1 MSQPLTLSLTRL
13 GIVPAL
19 LATALALSGCFD
31 GAGGREAH
39 AATPAASP
47 APIAYAA
54 VARGKVD
61 VEGGLLELGSTE
73 EGQVDSVAV
82 KEGMRVARG
91 DILFQLGAQ
100 DAQLALELAQA
111 ELHRAEAALRVQG
124 AGLPAARQGAQRLA
138 EAARAGASDQQRA
151 DDAQRRVQEIAEGA
165 TLAQADVAIARQHVA
180 VARHRL
186 ERRTVRAPQAG
197 TVLSLYVQP
206 GSVLGLRAGRPLAV
220 LLPDRPLI
228 VRAEVNESFV
238 GRLKPGMRAEVAVMS
253 DARGAP
259 IPGQLARVGQTFA
272 ASRLDDD
279 AALRANVRVVES
291 VVVFT
296 GPVALRIGQNVQV
309 TFYD

>member
-1 MSQPLTLSLTRL
+1 MKSRLLRL
-13 GIVPAL
+13 GVVPLAL
-19 LATALALSGCFD
+19 LVATALTGCFD
-31 GAGGREAH
+31 GMGGRNAR
-39 AATPAASP
+39 AATPAP
-47 APIAYAA
+47 AAPVAYAA

-82 KEGMRVARG
+82 KEGARVARG
-91 DILFQLGAQ
+91 DVLFRLGTD
-100 DAQLALELAQA
+100 DAQQDIDLAQA
-111 ELHRAEAALRVQG
+111 ELRRAEAALRVQG
-124 AGLPAARQGAQRLA
+124 AGLPAARQTAQRLA

-151 DDAQRRVQEIAEGA
+151 DDANRHVQEINESV
-165 TLAQADVAIARQHVA
+165 TLAQADVAIARQRLSL
-180 VARHRL
+180 ARHRL

-206 GSVLGLRAGRPLAV
+206 GSMVGARASRPLLV

-238 GRLKPGMRAEVAVMS
+238 GRLKPGMRAEVTVVS

-259 IPGQLARVGQTFA
+259 IAGQLARVGQTFA
-272 ASRLDDD
+272 PSRLDDD

-296 GPVALRIGQNVQV
+296 GPAALRIGQNVQV